1 MLPTLLASLPLLLAQ
16 GAEPISP
23 SPYDRVIELEI
34 TEFDEPAIEGRGGTA
49 VAEYEVQFDGTLH
62 IWTTSELD
70 LFLQVDDA
78 AEARSLASDDNSG
91 GGTTPYIALEVQ
103 TGDWLMVLVAG
114 GPGATGS
121 LTLHLIAA
129 GETEAGRA
137 ALMLARDTLA
147 AATRLAD
154 EGQRT
159 AALELMAK
167 ALPGVMDT
175 EGVDHPDLLLARA
188 TLANSMH
195 VMGDLAG
202 ARALFESVLAARE
215 RILPADHP
223 DLLAAR
229 SNLAVSMD
237 AMGDLAGARALR
249 ESVLAAR
256 ERILPADHPDLL
268 RAGANLAVSMRVM
281 GDLAGARAL
290 EESVLAGYERT
301 LHADHP
307 ELLRAR
313 SHQAISMQE
322 MGDLA
327 GARALRESVLAGY
340 ERILPAD
347 HPDILLA
354 REYLAISVEAMG
366 DLAGARA
373 LRESVL
379 SAYERTLPA
388 DHPALLRAQENLAVS
403 MSTMGDLAGA
413 RALRESVLAGYERI
427 LPADHPDLLRA
438 RASRA
443 VSMSAM
449 GDLAGARAL
458 RESVLAAR
466 ERILPADHPELLATR
481 SNLAVS
487 MHAMGDL
494 AGARALRESV
504 LAGYERILPA
514 DHPDLLP
521 AQINLADS
529 MHAMGDLAGARA
541 LFESVLAGY
550 ERILPADHPDILLAR
565 SNLAVSMHAMG
576 DLAGA
581 RALSESVLAAR
592 ERILPADHPDLLRA
606 RANLAASMSQ
616 MGDLAGA
623 RALRES
629 VLAGY
634 ERILPA
640 DHPDLLA
647 ARGNLAASMHAM
659 GNLAGARALRESVL
673 AGYEPILPAD
683 HPNLLLAR
691 MNLAVSMHAMGD
703 LAGARALLPAQVG
716 GVRMRILASLAL
728 APRQARQTVAS
739 ESHRHSEVLFLSSS
753 AGSELERDAFELTE
767 TLRLVAAEAARSLAR
782 FESDPELAPILQEA
796 GEARSAL
803 NDLVAGS
810 GRDETGSEGLSA
822 ELTRLSLKRD
832 ALEREANRLLAERGV
847 VTQPV
852 TAGALST
859 ALIAGDVVVGYRRI
873 SLRHVDELSGE
884 TLDAADHLL
893 AHVLTSEGTLN
904 RIDLGPAAE
913 IEELAS
919 EWRAALGAPLMR
931 GLGLEEDED
940 DPEARVGRELRARIL
955 DPVLVL
961 AGEGARRLFIC
972 ADDLLFLL
980 PLDAL
985 PLDDGD
991 SDGADTEKRL
1001 GDRLRIVNE
1010 VSFARLLAPA
1020 FELEGAP
1027 SLLAFGGVDYD
1038 AQGAVPD
1045 GLAAASAPIDAGDA
1059 GVPERA
1065 DREEDLAPE
1074 KDPAAEASDE
1084 TRTSRSAYPERF
1096 RKLRQARYEAEAT
1109 ADLFE
1114 EAFELEGSLLL
1125 GKGTTKAAL
1134 FDAAPGKRYLHLAT
1148 HGWFAPESIRS
1159 TEDAGSGGNGFTRM
1173 GLEDRVTGLAPM
1185 TLSGLALAGANNG
1198 RDSLGRVPGI
1208 LTAEE
1213 LCSLDLS
1220 QCELAVLSACE
1231 TNVGIRRAGQG
1242 IQSLQSAL
1250 YAAGA
1255 RTSITSLWKV
1265 DDAATRRLMEA
1276 FYDNL
1281 WVQGMG
1287 KSDALWQ
1294 AKQTMRDEGD
1304 PPAHWA
1310 GWVLTGDP
1318 E

>member
-1 MLPTLLASLPLLLAQ
+1 MMLLALLATLPLLLVQ
-16 GAEPISP
+16 ESEPIPP
-23 SPYDRVIELEI
+23 SPYDRVIELET
-34 TEFDEPAIEGRGGTA
+34 TEHDEPAIEGRGPT
-49 VAEYEVQFDGTLH
+49 VFAEYEVQFEGTLH
-62 IWTTSELD
+62 VWTTSKLD

-78 AEARSLASDDNSG
+78 AEARPLASDDNSG

-103 TGDWLMVLVAG
+103 TGDWLVILIAG
-114 GPGATGS
+114 EPEATGS

-129 GETEAGRA
+129 VETEADQA
-137 ALMLARDTLA
+137 AEKLARETLG

-154 EGQRT
+154 DGQRT
-159 AALELMAK
+159 AARDLMGK

-175 EGVDHPDLLLARA
+175 
-188 TLANSMH
+188 
-195 VMGDLAG
+195 AG
-202 ARALFESVLAARE
+202 LS
-215 RILPADHP
+215 
-223 DLLAAR
+223 
-229 SNLAVSMD
+229 S
-237 AMGDLAGARALR
+237 
-249 ESVLAAR
+249 
-256 ERILPADHPDLL
+256 PDLL
-268 RAGANLAVSMRVM
+268 RARFGLAVSLSRM

-290 EESVLAGYERT
+290 EESVLAGYERS
-301 LHADHP
+301 LPPDHP
-307 ELLRAR
+307 
-313 SHQAISMQE
+313 
-322 MGDLA
+322 
-327 GARALRESVLAGY
+327 VL
-340 ERILPAD
+340 
-347 HPDILLA
+347 
-354 REYLAISVEAMG
+354 
-366 DLAGARA
+366 
-373 LRESVL
+373 
-379 SAYERTLPA
+379 
-388 DHPALLRAQENLAVS
+388 
-403 MSTMGDLAGA
+403 
-413 RALRESVLAGYERI
+413 
-427 LPADHPDLLRA
+427 
-438 RASRA
+438 
-443 VSMSAM
+443 
-449 GDLAGARAL
+449 
-458 RESVLAAR
+458 LAAR
-466 ERILPADHPELLATR
+466 G
-481 SNLAVS
+481 NLANS
-487 MHAMGDL
+487 MDAMGDL

-514 DHPDLLP
+514 DHPELLR
-521 AQINLADS
+521 ARVNLSVS
-529 MHAMGDLAGARA
+529 MHAMGDQAGARALRESALAGYERSLPADHPALLHARENLAVSMHEMGDLAGARA
-541 LFESVLAGY
+541 LRESILAARERMLPEDHPDLLRARASLAISMSAMGAMSDLAGARALRESVLAGRERILPADHPDLWRARANLSISMHDMGDLAGARTLEESVLAGY
-550 ERILPADHPDILLAR
+550 ERILPADHPDLWRAR
-565 SNLAVSMHAMG
+565 GNLAVSMSDMG

-581 RALSESVLAAR
+581 RALY
-592 ERILPADHPDLLRA
+592 
-606 RANLAASMSQ
+606 
-616 MGDLAGA
+616 
-623 RALRES
+623 ES

-640 DHPDLLA
+640 DHPDLLL
-647 ARGNLAASMHAM
+647 ARGNLAVSMHAM

-904 RIDLGPAAE
+904 RIDLGAAAE
-913 IEELAS
+913 LEELAN
-919 EWRAALGAPLMR
+919 EWRAALGAPLLR
-931 GLGLEEDED
+931 GIDLGEDEG
-940 DPEARVGRELRARIL
+940 DPEAQVGRELRARIL
-955 DPVLVL
+955 DPVLAL
-961 AGEGARRLFIC
+961 AGEDVRRLFIC
-972 ADDLLFLL
+972 VDDLLFLL

-985 PLDDGD
+985 PLDEGDGD
-991 SDGADTEKRL
+991 DADGEKRL

-1010 VSFARLLAPA
+1010 VSFARLMAPA
-1020 FELEGAP
+1020 SEPQGAP

-1038 AQGAVPD
+1038 VQGAAPE
-1045 GLAAASAPIDAGDA
+1045 GLAASSAPIEAGDGEEPARA
-1059 GVPERA
+1059 GGEQDFVPENGA
-1065 DREEDLAPE
+1065 SAEE
-1074 KDPAAEASDE
+1074 SDE
-1084 TRTSRSAYPERF
+1084 TNTSRSAFPERF

-1125 GKGTTKAAL
+1125 GKDTTKAAL
-1134 FDAAPGKRYLHLAT
+1134 FEAAPGKRYVHLAT
-1148 HGWFAPESIRS
+1148 HGWFAPESVRS
-1159 TEDAGSGGNGFTRM
+1159 TEDARPEGQGFTRM

-1185 TLSGLALAGANNG
+1185 TLCGLALAGANNG